1 MAKHARQCT
10 LGAVRLR
17 VLTWN
22 LMHGRS
28 VPGSGRDMLE
38 DFSRA
43 LAGWEWDVALLQEV
57 PPWWPVA
64 LARRL
69 HCEQVSVRTSRN
81 LLLPLRRF
89 VAVRW
94 PDLIKSNGGGAN
106 AILARADRIVE
117 HRALRL
123 CWTPER
129 RWAHGVQLACGVW
142 LVNLHATA
150 HAPERARSDVALAAQ
165 AARTWA
171 NDLPLVF
178 GGDFNLGAP
187 EVEGMRSVADRDVDH
202 LLIGKRLRAVEAGQ
216 TLERGTLSDHLPLAV
231 TLDVTRG

>member
-1 MAKHARQCT
+1 MQ
-10 LGAVRLR
+10 LR

-38 DFSRA
+38 DFSHA

-57 PPWWPVA
+57 PPWWPEP
-64 LARRL
+64 LAGRL
-69 HCEQVSVRTSRN
+69 RCEQVSVRTSRN
-81 LLLPLRRF
+81 SLLPLRRF
-89 VAVRW
+89 VAVRR

-106 AILARADRIVE
+106 AILARGDRIVE
-117 HRALRL
+117 HRSVRL

-129 RWAHGVQLACGVW
+129 RWAHGVQLAYGVW

-150 HAPERARSDVALAAQ
+150 HAPERARRDLSVAARS
-165 AARTWA
+165 ARTWA
-171 NDLPLVF
+171 RDLPLVL

-187 EVEGMRSVADRDVDH
+187 EVEGLHSVADRDVDH
-202 LLIGKRLRAVEAGQ
+202 ILIGERLRAVQASQ
-216 TLERGTLSDHLPLAV
+216 TLDRGTLSDHLPLAV
-231 TLDVTRG
+231 TLDILPG